1 VRILIAGVSGTLGSY
16 LAKQLIGSG
25 HEVAGISR
33 IDPGI
38 SGLEFISH
46 DLTKPIKVHD
56 LKESIVIN
64 SAAVTRDGFSHQI
77 LSTNLAIATNCLAI
91 SSGPQILVSSSSVYD
106 LRKPSVQVTTDQA
119 TGRHPFL
126 NSYSKSKF
134 ESEQLYAKTEC
145 EAIILRPESEQLYA
159 KTECEAIILRPHALI
174 GPDDQ
179 TLLPRVKG
187 AIKNGSLRLPNAGRA
202 MHEFTSLKNFCQA
215 IDLSISKFE
224 SGWTG
229 NITLNISDG
238 KATSIADAIKHALL
252 PDSINITS
260 VPLPIA
266 MTAGLFGELL
276 ALGGREPKLSRYS
289 ISQLAYDRSYDISE
303 TRSFLGYAPEANTAF

>member
-106 LRKPSVQVTTDQA
+106 LRKPSVQVTTEQA
-119 TGRHPFL
+119 TGRYPFL

-134 ESEQLYAKTEC
+134 
-145 EAIILRPESEQLYA
+145 ESEQLYA

-303 TRSFLGYAPEANTAF
+303 TRSFLGYAPEANPAF

>member
-1 VRILIAGVSGTLGSY
+1 MRILIAGVSGTLGSY

-77 LSTNLAIATNCLAI
+77 FSTNLAIVTNCLAI

-119 TGRHPFL
+119 TGRYPFL

-134 ESEQLYAKTEC
+134 
-145 EAIILRPESEQLYA
+145 ESEQLYA

-303 TRSFLGYAPEANTAF
+303 TRSFLGYAPEANPAF

>member
-1 VRILIAGVSGTLGSY
+1 MRILIAGVSGTLGSY

-134 ESEQLYAKTEC
+134 
-145 EAIILRPESEQLYA
+145 ESEQLYA

>member
-1 VRILIAGVSGTLGSY
+1 MRILIAGVSGTLGSY

-119 TGRHPFL
+119 TGRYPFL

-134 ESEQLYAKTEC
+134 
-145 EAIILRPESEQLYA
+145 ESEQLYA

>member
-145 EAIILRPESEQLYA
+145 EAIILRP
-159 KTECEAIILRPHALI
+159 HALI

-238 KATSIADAIKHALL
+238 KATSIADAIEHALL

>member
-1 VRILIAGVSGTLGSY
+1 MRILIAGVSGTLGSY

-145 EAIILRPESEQLYA
+145 EAIILRP
-159 KTECEAIILRPHALI
+159 HALI

-179 TLLPRVKG
+179 TLLPRVKS

>member
-1 VRILIAGVSGTLGSY
+1 MRILIAGVSGTLGSY

-134 ESEQLYAKTEC
+134 
-145 EAIILRPESEQLYA
+145 ESEQLYA

-303 TRSFLGYAPEANTAF
+303 TRSFLGYAPEANPAF

>member
-1 VRILIAGVSGTLGSY
+1 MRILIAGVSGTLGSY

-119 TGRHPFL
+119 TGRYPFL

-134 ESEQLYAKTEC
+134 
-145 EAIILRPESEQLYA
+145 ESEQLYA

-303 TRSFLGYAPEANTAF
+303 TRSFLGYAPEANPAF

>member
-119 TGRHPFL
+119 TGRYPFL

-134 ESEQLYAKTEC
+134 
-145 EAIILRPESEQLYA
+145 ESEQLYA

>member
-119 TGRHPFL
+119 TGRYPFL

-134 ESEQLYAKTEC
+134 
-145 EAIILRPESEQLYA
+145 ESEQLYA

-303 TRSFLGYAPEANTAF
+303 TRSFLGYAPEANPAF

>member
-1 VRILIAGVSGTLGSY
+1 MRILIAGVSGTLGSY

-106 LRKPSVQVTTDQA
+106 LRKPSVQVTTEQA
-119 TGRHPFL
+119 TGRYPFL

-134 ESEQLYAKTEC
+134 
-145 EAIILRPESEQLYA
+145 ESEQLYA

-303 TRSFLGYAPEANTAF
+303 TRSFLGYAPEANPAF

>member
-134 ESEQLYAKTEC
+134 
-145 EAIILRPESEQLYA
+145 ESEQLYA

>member
-106 LRKPSVQVTTDQA
+106 LRKPSVQVTTEQA
-119 TGRHPFL
+119 TGRYPFL

-134 ESEQLYAKTEC
+134 
-145 EAIILRPESEQLYA
+145 ESEQLYA

>member
-134 ESEQLYAKTEC
+134 
-145 EAIILRPESEQLYA
+145 ESEQLYA

-303 TRSFLGYAPEANTAF
+303 TRSFLGYAPEANPAF

>member
-145 EAIILRPESEQLYA
+145 EAIILRP
-159 KTECEAIILRPHALI
+159 HALI

-179 TLLPRVKG
+179 TLLPRVKS

>member
-1 VRILIAGVSGTLGSY
+1 MRILIAGVSGTLGSY

-145 EAIILRPESEQLYA
+145 EAIILRP
-159 KTECEAIILRPHALI
+159 HALI

-224 SGWTG
+224 SGWSG

>member
-1 VRILIAGVSGTLGSY
+1 MRILIAGVSGTLGSY

-119 TGRHPFL
+119 TGRYPFL

-134 ESEQLYAKTEC
+134 
-145 EAIILRPESEQLYA
+145 ESEQLYA

-276 ALGGREPKLSRYS
+276 ALGAREPKLSRYS

-303 TRSFLGYAPEANTAF
+303 TRSLLGYAPEANPAF

>member
-1 VRILIAGVSGTLGSY
+1 
-16 LAKQLIGSG
+16 
-25 HEVAGISR
+25 
-33 IDPGI
+33 
-38 SGLEFISH
+38 
-46 DLTKPIKVHD
+46 

-106 LRKPSVQVTTDQA
+106 LRKPSVQVTTEQA
-119 TGRHPFL
+119 TGRYPFL

-134 ESEQLYAKTEC
+134 
-145 EAIILRPESEQLYA
+145 ESEQLYA

>member
-145 EAIILRPESEQLYA
+145 EAIILRP
-159 KTECEAIILRPHALI
+159 HALI

-224 SGWTG
+224 SGWSG

>member
-145 EAIILRPESEQLYA
+145 EAIILRP
-159 KTECEAIILRPHALI
+159 HALI

-224 SGWTG
+224 SGWSG

-303 TRSFLGYAPEANTAF
+303 TRSFLGYAPEANPAF